1 MTDLKLLGMGAA
13 LGSAASWAVGSI
25 LFKRIGETVTP
36 FGMTLSKG
44 AVSSLLLGAV
54 LCITGYGAVPG
65 GALGLL
71 LVSGILGIAVGDTLF
86 FAALQDLGPVGL
98 IVFFM
103 AGQILTALL
112 AILFLGEAP
121 EPGEWTGIGVV
132 LAGIAMVLLTQISRD
147 DTHRPTRMRGILL
160 GFFSMLAMS
169 LSLIIAKQAL
179 GSVSTMTATF
189 IRMVAGTLGML
200 LFGMFTGRVREWLN
214 PFSDMNMLGVFVI
227 SVCVVT
233 FGGFWLSL
241 VAIKHVEIAIA
252 NALSAAEPL
261 FVIPLAVVF
270 LKERVTLMEIA
281 GAVLTVFGV
290 ILLCRA

>member
-1 MTDLKLLGMGAA
+1 VTDLKLLGMGAA
-13 LGSAASWAVGSI
+13 LASAASWAIGSI

-54 LCITGYGAVPG
+54 LFTTGYGDLPG

-71 LVSGILGIAVGDTLF
+71 LLSGILGIAVGDTLF
-86 FAALQDLGPVGL
+86 FAALQDLGPIGL

-103 AGQILTALL
+103 AGQILTALM
-112 AILFLGEAP
+112 AVLFLGEMP
-121 EPGEWTGIGVV
+121 GPGEWTGIALV
-132 LAGIAMVLLTQISRD
+132 LAGIAMVLITQISRD
-147 DTHRPTRMRGILL
+147 QSRQPTRLRGVML

-169 LSLIIAKQAL
+169 LSLIIAKPAL
-179 GSVSTMTATF
+179 ASVSTMSATF
-189 IRMVAGTLGML
+189 IRMAAGTLGML
-200 LFGMFTGRVREWLN
+200 LFGMLTGRVREWLN
-214 PFSDMNMLGVFVI
+214 PFSDTKMIGVFVL

-252 NALSAAEPL
+252 NALGAAEPL

-281 GAVLTVFGV
+281 GTLITVFGV
-290 ILLCRA
+290 ILLCRG

>member
-1 MTDLKLLGMGAA
+1 MGAA
-13 LGSAASWAVGSI
+13 LGSAAAWAVGSI

-54 LCITGYGAVPG
+54 LFATGYGDVPG

-112 AILFLGEAP
+112 AILFLGEVP
-121 EPGEWTGIGVV
+121 RPGEWTGIGVV

-147 DTHRPTRMRGILL
+147 KTDRPTRMRGILL

-200 LFGMFTGRVREWLN
+200 LFGMLTGRVREWLN

-252 NALSAAEPL
+252 NALGAAEPL

-270 LKERVTLMEIA
+270 LKERVTLMEVA
-281 GAVLTVFGV
+281 GAVLTMFGV
-290 ILLCRA
+290 ILLCRV

>member
-13 LGSAASWAVGSI
+13 LGSAASWAIGSI

-44 AVSSLLLGAV
+44 VVSLLLLGAV
-54 LCITGYGAVPG
+54 LFATGYGDLPG

-71 LVSGILGIAVGDTLF
+71 LLSGILGIAFGDTLF
-86 FAALQDLGPVGL
+86 FAALQDLGPIGL

-103 AGQILTALL
+103 AGQILTALM
-112 AILFLGEAP
+112 AILFLGEMP
-121 EPGEWTGIGVV
+121 GPGEWTGIAVV
-132 LAGIAMVLLTQISRD
+132 LAGIAMVLMTQISRD
-147 DTHRPTRMRGILL
+147 ESQRPTRLRGIML

-169 LSLIIAKQAL
+169 LSLIIAKPAL
-179 GSVSTMTATF
+179 ASVSTMTATF
-189 IRMVAGTLGML
+189 IRMAAGTLGML
-200 LFGMFTGRVREWLN
+200 LFGLLTGRVREWLN
-214 PFSDMNMLGVFVI
+214 PFSDTKMIAGFVL

-252 NALSAAEPL
+252 NALGAAEPL

-290 ILLCRA
+290 VLLCRV

>member
-1 MTDLKLLGMGAA
+1 MFDLKLLGMGAA
-13 LGSAASWAVGSI
+13 LGSAASWAIGSI

-54 LCITGYGAVPG
+54 LLVTGCGDLPG

-71 LVSGILGIAVGDTLF
+71 LLSGVLGIAVGDTLF
-86 FAALQDLGPVGL
+86 FAALQDLGPIGL

-103 AGQILTALL
+103 AGQILTALM
-112 AILFLGEAP
+112 AILLLGEMP
-121 EPGEWTGIGVV
+121 GSGEWTGIAVV
-132 LAGIAMVLLTQISRD
+132 LAGITMVLITQISRD
-147 DTHRPTRMRGILL
+147 ASQRPTRLRGIML

-179 GSVSTMTATF
+179 ASVSTMTATF
-189 IRMVAGTLGML
+189 IRMAAGTLGML
-200 LFGMFTGRVREWLN
+200 LFGLLTGRVREWLN
-214 PFSDMNMLGVFVI
+214 PFSDMKMISVFAL

-252 NALSAAEPL
+252 NALGAAEPL
-261 FVIPLAVVF
+261 FVIPLAMLF

-290 ILLCRA
+290 VLLCRV

>member
-1 MTDLKLLGMGAA
+1 MGAA
-13 LGSAASWAVGSI
+13 LGSAASWAIGSI

-54 LCITGYGAVPG
+54 LFATGYGDLSG
-65 GALGLL
+65 EALGLL
-71 LVSGILGIAVGDTLF
+71 LLSGILGIAVGDTLF
-86 FAALQDLGPVGL
+86 FAALQDLGPIGL

-103 AGQILTALL
+103 AGQILTALM
-112 AILFLGEAP
+112 AILFLGEMP
-121 EPGEWTGIGVV
+121 GPGEWTGIAVV
-132 LAGIAMVLLTQISRD
+132 LAGIAMVLITQLSRD
-147 DTHRPTRMRGILL
+147 ESQRPTRLRGIML

-179 GSVSTMTATF
+179 ASVSTMTATF
-189 IRMVAGTLGML
+189 IRMAAGTLGML
-200 LFGMFTGRVREWLN
+200 LFGMLTGRVREWLN
-214 PFSDMNMLGVFVI
+214 PFSDTNMITGFVL

-252 NALSAAEPL
+252 NALGAAEPL

-281 GAVLTVFGV
+281 GAVLTAFGV
-290 ILLCRA
+290 VLLCRV

>member
-1 MTDLKLLGMGAA
+1 MDLKLLGMGAA
-13 LGSAASWAVGSI
+13 LGSAASWAIGSI

-44 AVSSLLLGAV
+44 AVSLLLLGAV
-54 LCITGYGAVPG
+54 LFATGCGDLPG

-71 LVSGILGIAVGDTLF
+71 LLSGILGIAVGDTLF
-86 FAALQDLGPVGL
+86 FAALQDLGPIGL

-103 AGQILTALL
+103 AGQILTALM
-112 AILFLGEAP
+112 AILFLGEMP
-121 EPGEWTGIGVV
+121 GPGEWTGIAVV
-132 LAGIAMVLLTQISRD
+132 LAGIAMVLITQISRD
-147 DTHRPTRMRGILL
+147 DSQRPTRLRGIML

-169 LSLIIAKQAL
+169 LSLIIAKPAL
-179 GSVSTMTATF
+179 ASVSTMTATF
-189 IRMVAGTLGML
+189 IRMAAGTLGML
-200 LFGMFTGRVREWLN
+200 LFGLLTGRVREWLN
-214 PFSDMNMLGVFVI
+214 PFSDTNMIAGFVL

-252 NALSAAEPL
+252 NALGAAEPL

-281 GAVLTVFGV
+281 GAVITVFGV
-290 ILLCRA
+290 VLLCRV

>member
-1 MTDLKLLGMGAA
+1 MTDLRLLGMSAA
-13 LGSAASWAVGSI
+13 LVSAASWAIGSI

-54 LCITGYGAVPG
+54 LCVTGYGNVPN

-112 AILFLGEAP
+112 AILFLGEM
-121 EPGEWTGIGVV
+121 PGSGAWTGIGVV

-147 DTHRPTRMRGILL
+147 ESRRPTRLRGVLL

-179 GSVSTMTATF
+179 DSVSTMTATF
-189 IRMVAGTLGML
+189 LRMAAGTLGMI
-200 LFGMFTGRVREWLN
+200 LFGMLTSRVREWLN
-214 PFSDMNMLGVFVI
+214 PFSDMKMITVFVL

-281 GAVLTVFGV
+281 GAVLTVVGV
-290 ILLCRA
+290 ILLCML